1 MAHAP
6 SRSTPAQRCRFK
18 AGDGQRPH
26 EWRVTQVRIVFLT
39 EPLKPREPGSLPSK
53 RLWRGLYMFNPD
65 DAAMAL
71 KLKDLIVAFDRPDPV
86 REELYEGAGQII
98 RDLIYL
104 IASNWLEFFNEA
116 DLHLKVMVNTVN
128 FLETYHMLI
137 QVEQT
142 VRCRGSLSRQTNT
155 IHARAP

>member
-1 MAHAP
+1 M
-6 SRSTPAQRCRFK
+6 FK
-18 AGDGQRPH
+18 Q
-26 EWRVTQVRIVFLT
+26 
-39 EPLKPREPGSLPSK
+39 
-53 RLWRGLYMFNPD
+53 D

-128 FLETYHMLI
+128 LLETYHILI

-142 VRCRGSLSRQTNT
+142 VCCRGSFSGQTNPV
-155 IHARAP
+155 HARAP